1 LSGSSSGGDLY
12 ESPGGHKSEAIM
24 HCFSRSLAVILAVIA
39 VSSFGLLSHE
49 AAAQSTEAT
58 PSPEAPYT
66 PTITP
71 SDFSQVIDNP
81 YMPFK
86 PGTTYIYDGTKD
98 GEKQRDDVTVTSDTK
113 VILGVTCV
121 VVLDQV
127 TANGDVIEKTFDWY
141 AQDNAGNVWYF
152 GEDSTSYED
161 GKASKEGSWEA
172 GVDGAWP
179 GIVMPAQPKIGD
191 IYRQEYQRGVAEDM
205 AEIIAVTGSA
215 TVPYGAFDNILV
227 TKEWTPLEPG
237 IEEEMTYAP
246 GIGNISAVST
256 KGENERWELV
266 DVKVA
271 SEASPEAT
279 PGY

>member
-1 LSGSSSGGDLY
+1 M
-12 ESPGGHKSEAIM
+12 SEAAM
-24 HCFSRSLAVILAVIA
+24 HYISRTLAVNLAMVA
-39 VSSFGLLSHE
+39 VFSLSARTLP
-49 AAAQSTEAT
+49 AAAQSTDAT
-58 PSPEAPYT
+58 PSPEVPYT

-71 SDFSQVIDNP
+71 SDFSNVIDNP
-81 YMPFK
+81 FMPFK
-86 PGTTYIYDGTKD
+86 PGTTYAYAGTKD
-98 GEKQRDDVTVTSDTK
+98 GEKQSNDVTVTNDTK
-113 VILGVTCV
+113 DILGVTCV

-141 AQDNAGNVWYF
+141 AQDNTGNVWYF
-152 GEDSTSYED
+152 GEDSTSYEE

-172 GVDGAWP
+172 GVDGALP
-179 GIVMPAQPKIGD
+179 GIVMPAQPKVGD
-191 IYRQEYQRGVAEDM
+191 VYRQEYQRGVAEDM
-205 AEIIAVTGSA
+205 AEIIAVSGSA

-237 IEEEMTYAP
+237 IEEEKTYAP

-256 KGENERWELV
+256 KGENEKWELV